1 MVTTKK
7 TTTAN
12 DDDGSLKRLGGGR
25 WETRD
30 GRFTIEPQ
38 SGTWVVI
45 DAEQT
50 DELGLPL
57 VRGPFAS
64 LTAAKAA
71 ISAARASLPAE
82 SPLEARAAAIRT
94 RERPGAGKPGKP
106 RQRTHRLDPAPPPEP
121 AWIAGL
127 APVDRRRARQLI
139 DRLTAAGATDPEGIA
154 RRDVVGGVPAVAAF
168 AVSRA
173 IDVLDVSATPSTLA
187 RVLADGSDD
196 DLGVRWRLVDG
207 DGRVI
212 TLDVGPEPPDR

>member
-1 MVTTKK
+1 MVTK
-7 TTTAN
+7 TTTTS
-12 DDDGSLKRLGGGR
+12 DDAAPLKRLGGGR

-38 SGTWVVI
+38 SGTWVVV
-45 DAEQT
+45 DTDQM

-64 LTAAKAA
+64 LTAAKVA
-71 ISAARASLPAE
+71 ITAARTSLPAE
-82 SPLEARAAAIRT
+82 SPLEVRGAAIRA
-94 RERPGAGKPGKP
+94 RDRPVASKPGKP
-106 RQRTHRLDPAPPPEP
+106 RRGVTPTAPAPPPEP

-127 APVDRRRARQLI
+127 PPVERRHARKLI
-139 DRLTAAGATDPEGIA
+139 DQLTAAGAADPEGMA
-154 RRDVVGGVPAVAAF
+154 KRDVVGGVPAVASF

-173 IDVLDVSATPSTLA
+173 IEALGLSATPSIVA

-212 TLDVGPEPPDR
+212 TLDLGPEAPGR